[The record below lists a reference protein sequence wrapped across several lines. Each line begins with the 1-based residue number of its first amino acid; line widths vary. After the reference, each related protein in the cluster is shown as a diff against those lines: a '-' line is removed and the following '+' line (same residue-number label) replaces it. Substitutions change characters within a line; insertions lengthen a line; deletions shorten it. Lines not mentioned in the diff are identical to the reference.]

1 MLGDNVLRW
10 VHLPDG
16 GLGPVEWMLAGEWG
30 RALPP

>member
-16 GLGPVEWMLAGEWG
+16 GGGGGGLGPVEWMPL
-30 RALPP
+30 